1 MSMHVGAGRSGPVSE
16 INVTPLIDV
25 MLVLLIITM
34 LVAPLLND
42 RTVRL
47 PQAEHT
53 QARPETGRQTIVHL
67 TASRELYVDNVA
79 VGPADLVARLGQA
92 LDAKVE
98 RVVYLKADRDAPYSA
113 VMTVMDQLH
122 AAHIENVGLIT
133 ETPMP
138 RSAAGHEGL

>member
-1 MSMHVGAGRSGPVSE
+1 MSMHVGEGRNGPVAD

-42 RTVRL
+42 RAVRL
-47 PQAEHT
+47 PKAEHT

-79 VGPADLVARLGQA
+79 VGANVLIDRLEAA
-92 LDAKVE
+92 LASRTE
-98 RVVYLKADRDAPYSA
+98 RIVYLKADRDAPYSA
-113 VMTVMDQLH
+113 VMSLMDQLQ
-122 AAHIENVGLIT
+122 AARIEQVGLIT
-133 ETPMP
+133 EAPLP
-138 RSAAGHEGL
+138 RPAAGREGL